1 MPFGASRPE
10 RELTPPSSRQP
21 VPVAGGAGNA
31 RQMTTRDSKATEPDH
46 PTTSSSPRRR
56 DTAYRSILLVTV
68 VALLAVCIQFVAP
81 RFPPTVRQFF
91 PNTQHWHVSTPGIT
105 LRNPL
110 IFHEQQSRP
119 KPRRQPQVKG
129 TFNTRPARSM
139 ALAEQAKRVAAEF
152 EFGEDALNKAVK
164 EFIREMGMGKREFG
178 AYKTLTACR

>member
-1 MPFGASRPE
+1 MLSGHSRPE
-10 RELTPPSSRQP
+10 RELTPPSSRQT
-21 VPVAGGAGNA
+21 VPVTGGAGNA

-46 PTTSSSPRRR
+46 PTASLSPHRR
-56 DTAYRSILLVTV
+56 DTAYRSILLVIV
-68 VALLAVCIQFVAP
+68 VVLLAVCIQFLAP

-91 PNTQHWHVSTPGIT
+91 PTTQHWHVSTPGIT

-110 IFHEQQSRP
+110 VFHEQQSRP
-119 KPRRQPQVKG
+119 KPRREPEVKG

-152 EFGEDALNKAVK
+152 DFEEDALNKSVK
-164 EFIREMGMGKREFG
+164 EFIREMGMRRREDG